1 MNQKEERGDMKMK
14 VVILGAAGAISRM
27 VTERLLEETDAELVL
42 YARRAHARL
51 SIENERVTKIDGHF
65 GEKDKLI
72 QAFTDA
78 DAVYLNDMQ
87 DAKATATILAA
98 MQEAGV
104 TRLIGATVLGLYG
117 EVEGPFGQWNRRMVG
132 GSLPRYQEAAQVVE
146 SSDLAYTLL
155 RLTWLYDEADNEN
168 FTLTRKGEPFVGA
181 QVTRQAV
188 ARLVV
193 TLLQDS
199 GRYTKESLGVSEPN
213 TDWSKPSFY

>member
-1 MNQKEERGDMKMK
+1 MK

-27 VTERLLEETDAELVL
+27 VTERILEETDAELVL
-42 YARRAHARL
+42 YARRANARL
-51 SIENERVTKIDGHF
+51 SVEDERVTKIDGHF

-72 QAFTDA
+72 QVLTGA
-78 DAVYLNDMQ
+78 DVVYLNDMQ
-87 DAKATATILAA
+87 DATATANIVAA
-98 MQEAGV
+98 MHEAGA
-104 TRLIGATVLGLYG
+104 TRLIGATVLGLYD
-117 EVEGPFGQWNRRMVG
+117 EVKGPFGQWNRQMVG
-132 GSLPRYQEAAQVVE
+132 GSLPRYQEAAQIVE

-168 FTLTRKGEPFVGA
+168 FTLTIKGEPFVGA

-188 ARLVV
+188 ARLVL

-199 GRYTKESLGVSEPN
+199 DLHTKESLGVSEPD